1 MYVCSSWMNSNGSTT
16 TVQQLMMENMSTVY
30 DDSEARVLSALRQV
44 NFWYLFVVIT
54 VGIFGNMLAVMTIV
68 RSRLMKISSN
78 HYLIALTCSDSVFLL
93 SLFLIWL
100 SKLNVAVYHRDGFC
114 QLVLFCLN
122 CSSWLSSWYTMIL
135 TVERYFVVFFPL
147 SRAAACSIGRTRRII
162 CLALP
167 FPVLFNIWIII
178 ATGVNETGACNMIE
192 SYYYAGMVLNW
203 IDTVLSFVVPAIVIT
218 ACNIAIC
225 YKVYSRANAFADLK
239 GGSKSTTSS
248 KTSSRGSAAGSALEL
263 PLMRRHGGCGGGGCG
278 GGSSS
283 SGHAGRPAGSQER
296 KITQSLVTLSCVF
309 VALNVPSYSLRLR
322 DYVLVATGR
331 IPQNQPLSEII
342 LENVFNL
349 IYYTNFSINFFVYCL
364 SSENFRSAAWQLW
377 HEWLP
382 AFRLRKRAAPIPL

>member
-1 MYVCSSWMNSNGSTT
+1 MNSNGSNGT

-203 IDTVLSFVVPAIVIT
+203 IDTVLSFLVPAIVIT

-239 GGSKSTTSS
+239 GGSKSTTNS
-248 KTSSRGSAAGSALEL
+248 KTSSRGSAAGSASEL
-263 PLMRRHGGCGGGGCG
+263 PLMRRHGGCGGGGGGCG